1 MGRKIAW
8 VGEDFATFYE
18 LLAPSALDQR
28 LHLARLNEAEGI
40 KERPSE
46 PRYFVKYLQMRDC
59 SRALISVETLQRL
72 QPVFRRHVVG
82 ERQRNAEAVLR
93 GNAREQGC

>member
-40 KERPSE
+40 KERP
-46 PRYFVKYLQMRDC
+46 R
-59 SRALISVETLQRL
+59 SRATSSNTCKCAIAAAL
-72 QPVFRRHVVG
+72 
-82 ERQRNAEAVLR
+82 
-93 GNAREQGC
+93 